1 MKQEL
6 ICIELR
12 NFIAVYFE
20 PSKKLI
26 EYDATI
32 LVCLLLGIFQ
42 KMMQ

>member
-20 PSKKLI
+20 AFQEII